1 MPTARRRPSNLLA
14 LAVLGVLAQR
24 PMHPYEIATTLRDY
38 GKDSSI
44 KVKWGSLYTV
54 VATLEKG
61 GLISATGTD
70 RQGGRPE
77 RTIYGLTPEGR
88 EELGDWLR
96 ELLSVPDRE
105 YPRFEAA
112 LSLIAIVPP
121 EEAASL
127 LDSRLRRLEGEIVA
141 QRAALEH
148 YAKGLPRL
156 FLIEAEFHV
165 ALLEAEATWVR
176 QVVDQLTTGTFPDQA
191 AWRRFHETGEVP
203 TDFSDWEVGGGSAVP
218 DRTGEEAPGT
228 SP

>member
-1 MPTARRRPSNLLA
+1 MAAPRRRPSNLLA

-54 VATLEKG
+54 VATLEKN
-61 GLISATGTD
+61 GLICATGTD

-77 RTIYGLTPEGR
+77 RTIYGLTDEGR

-112 LSLIAIVPP
+112 LSLIAVVPP
-121 EEAASL
+121 QEAAAL
-127 LDSRLRRLEGEIVA
+127 LESRLRRLDGEIVA

-148 YAKGLPRL
+148 YAKTLPRL
-156 FLIEAEFHV
+156 FLIESEFHV
-165 ALLEAEATWVR
+165 ALLEAEAGWVR
-176 QVVDQLTTGTFPDQA
+176 DIVEQLSTGTFPDQA
-191 AWRRFHETGEVP
+191 SWLRFHQTGEVP
-203 TDFSDWEVGGGSAVP
+203 TDFADWTGP
-218 DRTGEEAPGT
+218 DRPGEEAAGT
-228 SP
+228 APQAP